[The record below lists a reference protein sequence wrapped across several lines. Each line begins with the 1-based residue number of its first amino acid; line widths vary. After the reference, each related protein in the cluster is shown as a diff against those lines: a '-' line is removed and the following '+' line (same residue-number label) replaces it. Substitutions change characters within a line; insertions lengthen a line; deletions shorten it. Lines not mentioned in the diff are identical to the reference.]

1 MTQKNCESEKLV
13 RINYEVWM
21 DANIEEGALEL
32 AILLALDIKQK
43 DSPVLGILYYRHDSS
58 ILD

>member
-1 MTQKNCESEKLV
+1 
-13 RINYEVWM
+13 M

-32 AILLALDIKQK
+32 AILLALDIKQI
-43 DSPVLGILYYRHDSS
+43 DSPVWGMLYYRHDSS

>member
-43 DSPVLGILYYRHDSS
+43 DSLVWGMLYYRHDSS

>member
-32 AILLALDIKQK
+32 AILLALDIKQI
-43 DSPVLGILYYRHDSS
+43 DSLVWGMLYYRHDSS

>member
-1 MTQKNCESEKLV
+1 MTQKNYESEKLV